1 MQPNRSY
8 AGLYG
13 LSTVGGI
20 TKNGSNENADSLF
33 YDTVLEPSFDGDD
46 NISMYET
53 YRDNPE
59 VVVVADDENNPKTVE
74 KDEGSQ
80 DEGSQ
85 DEPSPTAVSPTP
97 VPPIAVSPSPES
109 PTLGSPTIHVTHGS
123 PTADAMAATET
134 ATRPTALRSAGA
146 NERVPSAKKS
156 VTFNEEKNEVRL
168 YSQAE
173 GLHSPL
179 SKPVKPLLKRKQTSQ
194 TSLQPMRH
202 LQHQFVFA
210 QAQVGANATAF
221 GNRSK
226 MPRPANK
233 GDGNFNN
240 IIYNNYG
247 SFDDN
252 GSYAPRCYRSRNLK
266 REASVKVAKGSFK
279 CLFARL
285 EHAVHQL
292 ENAILMS

>member
-8 AGLYG
+8 AGLCG
-13 LSTVGGI
+13 LSTVGKI

-53 YRDNPE
+53 YRDDAE
-59 VVVVADDENNPKTVE
+59 VVVVADDGNNPKTAE
-74 KDEGSQ
+74 KDEDEEDEKDEDE
-80 DEGSQ
+80 DEGNQ
-85 DEPSPTAVSPTP
+85 DEPSPVAVSPTP

-109 PTLGSPTIHVTHGS
+109 PTLGSPTIHITHGS
-123 PTADAMAATET
+123 PTADTMAATET
-134 ATRPTALRSAGA
+134 ATRPSALRSAGA
-146 NERVPSAKKS
+146 NESAPSAKKS

-194 TSLQPMRH
+194 TPLQPMRH
-202 LQHQFVFA
+202 LQDLQHQFVFA

-233 GDGNFNN
+233 GDGNF
-240 IIYNNYG
+240 
-247 SFDDN
+247 DDN
-252 GSYAPRCYRSRNLK
+252 GSYAPRRCRSRNLK

-279 CLFARL
+279 CLFAKM
-285 EHAVHQL
+285 EHAVDQL